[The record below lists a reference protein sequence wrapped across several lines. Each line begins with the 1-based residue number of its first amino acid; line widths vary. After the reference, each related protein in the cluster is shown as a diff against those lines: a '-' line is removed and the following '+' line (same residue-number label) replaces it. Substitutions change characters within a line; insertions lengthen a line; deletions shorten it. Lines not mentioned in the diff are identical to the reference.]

1 MTDTRA
7 SAPPVPMISIRNND
21 EEDDNDNES
30 SNVEKTTFKLIQDI
44 PDVIESIDALI
55 DPLFELGGD
64 NEVVEEDFSNKYKD
78 GNNAVRLAF
87 ELFSKLYDSRQIL
100 DELRSVI
107 PVLKDTIKKREQEL
121 MKKKARLSKLQPIV
135 DEVKNNT
142 AAICELS
149 KELNKANQGVSSELK
164 SYSSVLQKSN
174 IGQKTTTTALNNAR
188 AIKTAVKE
196 IFTDE
201 DRKKNIILFGLEEGE
216 NVSLDNKV
224 DEVFLEIGQKP
235 VLVQVVRL
243 GQPTERCRPVRVS
256 LKSSD
261 TVHSI
266 LKDSPRLKSSA
277 RFSKVYISSD
287 RTPKQR
293 IKHKEL
299 VEELK
304 NKIQEDSSRHWK
316 ISKGGV
322 TFAEIKDP
330 VPEAI
335 PAKVDITPSSSKEPL
350 PGASEGDI
358 ESVKEKSPVKEKR
371 RKSYNFRRHRFTLH
385 HSDYEST

>member
-1 MTDTRA
+1 M
-7 SAPPVPMISIRNND
+7 
-21 EEDDNDNES
+21 
-30 SNVEKTTFKLIQDI
+30 
-44 PDVIESIDALI
+44 
-55 DPLFELGGD
+55 
-64 NEVVEEDFSNKYKD
+64 
-78 GNNAVRLAF
+78 
-87 ELFSKLYDSRQIL
+87 
-100 DELRSVI
+100 
-107 PVLKDTIKKREQEL
+107 
-121 MKKKARLSKLQPIV
+121 
-135 DEVKNNT
+135 
-142 AAICELS
+142 
-149 KELNKANQGVSSELK
+149 
-164 SYSSVLQKSN
+164 QKSN

-196 IFTDE
+196 IFTEE
-201 DRKKNIILFGLEEGE
+201 DRKKNIILFGLEEDE

-304 NKIQEDSSRHWK
+304 NTIQEDSSRHWK

-350 PGASEGDI
+350 PGASEGEI

>member
-107 PVLKDTIKKREQEL
+107 PVLKDT
-121 MKKKARLSKLQPIV
+121 MKKKAWLSKLQPIV

-149 KELNKANQGVSSELK
+149 KELKKANQGVSSELK

-243 GQPTERCRPVRVS
+243 SQPTERCRPVRVS

-330 VPEAI
+330 VPGAI

-350 PGASEGDI
+350 PGASEGEI

>member
-1 MTDTRA
+1 M
-7 SAPPVPMISIRNND
+7 
-21 EEDDNDNES
+21 
-30 SNVEKTTFKLIQDI
+30 
-44 PDVIESIDALI
+44 
-55 DPLFELGGD
+55 
-64 NEVVEEDFSNKYKD
+64 
-78 GNNAVRLAF
+78 AF

-350 PGASEGDI
+350 PGASEGEI

>member
-1 MTDTRA
+1 
-7 SAPPVPMISIRNND
+7 
-21 EEDDNDNES
+21 
-30 SNVEKTTFKLIQDI
+30 
-44 PDVIESIDALI
+44 
-55 DPLFELGGD
+55 
-64 NEVVEEDFSNKYKD
+64 
-78 GNNAVRLAF
+78 
-87 ELFSKLYDSRQIL
+87 
-100 DELRSVI
+100 
-107 PVLKDTIKKREQEL
+107 

-149 KELNKANQGVSSELK
+149 KELNKVNQGVSSELK

-174 IGQKTTTTALNNAR
+174 IGQNTTTTALNNAR
-188 AIKTAVKE
+188 SIKIAVKE

-201 DRKKNIILFGLEEGE
+201 DRKKNIILFGLEEDE

-224 DEVFLEIGQKP
+224 NEVFLEIGQKP

-261 TVHSI
+261 TVHIII

-350 PGASEGDI
+350 PGASEGEI
-358 ESVKEKSPVKEKR
+358 ESVKEKSPLKEKR
-371 RKSYNFRRHRFTLH
+371 RKSYNFRRHRFILH